1 MEDAFSL
8 LGEPRRPW
16 LDADALKQTFLSL
29 SSTVHPD
36 RVHASDP
43 AAKAAATAQY
53 SALNAA
59 YNSLREP
66 KDRLLL
72 LLELETGVPPSDIQ
86 RIPPGTMDL
95 FVDVGQTC
103 RDADAFLQE
112 KESATSPMVKVR
124 LFEKGMEWTD
134 RLNGLQQRINA
145 KRDALHAELRDMNTA
160 WEQAPKPGEPGRA
173 AALPLERL
181 EQIYRVLSYVARWT
195 GQIQERVV
203 QLAV

>member
-16 LDADALKQTFLSL
+16 LATDGLKGTFLARSSL
-29 SSTVHPD
+29 VHPD
-36 RVHASDP
+36 RVHSADA
-43 AAKAAATAQY
+43 AAKVVATAQY

-59 YNSLREP
+59 YNALREP

-72 LLELETGVPPSDIQ
+72 LLELETGTPPGDIQ

-95 FVDVGQTC
+95 FVEVGQTC
-103 RDADAFLQE
+103 RDVDLFLIE
-112 KESATSPMVKVR
+112 KTAATSPLVRVR
-124 LFEKGMEWTD
+124 LFEKGMEWMD
-134 RLNGLQQRINA
+134 RLNQLQQRINA
-145 KRDALHAELRDMNTA
+145 KRDDLFSELRDMNPV
-160 WEQAPKPGEPGRA
+160 WEKAPAVGDPGRA

-195 GQIQERVV
+195 GQIQERTV